1 MKEFFASV
9 LPWLGLGA
17 VIVLLIA
24 LCIVNYRTH
33 KKAREEERE
42 YDNYAGEGMCVGM
55 IVACLLFGTEYMIF
69 GMLGGMTIG
78 MCIPKHRKNNN
89 ENK

>member
-1 MKEFFASV
+1 MKNFFASV
-9 LPWLGLGA
+9 LPWLCLGA

-24 LCIVNYRTH
+24 LCIVNYRTQ
-33 KKAREEERE
+33 KKAREEERD

-55 IVACLLFGTEYMIF
+55 IMACLLFGTKYLVL
-69 GMLGGMTIG
+69 GMLVGMAIG
-78 MCIPKHRKNNN
+78 MCIPKHRRNDR